1 MTEVRAQTALRVGG
15 AQAGVQP
22 VGPVVRIFSVI
33 VIVLGPIAAWAA
45 NGVSLPL
52 AALYVEPSQAISYG
66 LFGQQGLTLS
76 LDERSEKENIKN
88 VKKLTILKSALPKSK
103 RMLRGYVQAKCIGEI
118 VDDLYRI
125 VKWSKV
131 KDIALRK
138 SIWWLY
144 SRKRKIEFKL
154 FGFMLIKIGYKKES
168 LVAYY
173 TYNRVDIKKE
183 YDEEGIL
190 ADLGLSKYM

>member
-1 MTEVRAQTALRVGG
+1 M
-15 AQAGVQP
+15 
-22 VGPVVRIFSVI
+22 GPVVRIFSVI

-118 VDDLYRI
+118 VDDLGVGKCR
-125 VKWSKV
+125 
-131 KDIALRK
+131 
-138 SIWWLY
+138 
-144 SRKRKIEFKL
+144 
-154 FGFMLIKIGYKKES
+154 
-168 LVAYY
+168 
-173 TYNRVDIKKE
+173 
-183 YDEEGIL
+183 
-190 ADLGLSKYM
+190 